1 MAGHRATRSVVRFL
15 TRSQGRKRG
24 RKEPGRE
31 RGQPAGPRR
40 SAGQAASLSPPS
52 VRARHT
58 QRRKRGDDV
67 FTAGAADP
75 GSASRGSRQPFGGRG
90 VLHSARRPGRV
101 CSRVDRGAPC
111 TVFCKTTSKSRRLA
125 RPGSR
130 SDASARGGSA
140 GAKRPTLKEPRSP
153 TGLGG
158 DGADRSRKTWGF
170 FSHGRCTLQWG
181 SHEGT
186 PAGCQTRGVR
196 SDWRPLTVPDAQSRS
211 PAPAGGRR
219 HRSSGR
225 GHTAACGPS
234 AGQQNPRPARQEP
247 HGLWP

>member
-1 MAGHRATRSVVRFL
+1 MCAADACAFLRLCDAETGRLTPEDPEHWPSVRLERRPQGGSRPLLRVRGPGVRAHLAGHRATRSVVRFL

-90 VLHSARRPGRV
+90 VLHSARPPGRV
-101 CSRVDRGAPC
+101 CSCVDRGAPC

-130 SDASARGGSA
+130 SDASA
-140 GAKRPTLKEPRSP
+140 
-153 TGLGG
+153 
-158 DGADRSRKTWGF
+158 
-170 FSHGRCTLQWG
+170 
-181 SHEGT
+181 
-186 PAGCQTRGVR
+186 
-196 SDWRPLTVPDAQSRS
+196 
-211 PAPAGGRR
+211 
-219 HRSSGR
+219 
-225 GHTAACGPS
+225 
-234 AGQQNPRPARQEP
+234 
-247 HGLWP
+247 